1 MMGAPK
7 LCDDH
12 TLQELVNA
20 IQSGAKDEIEQAD
33 RLLVEYPED
42 GRLHFLRGSLLAGIG
57 RSIEALSALRK
68 AVELVPDMAIARFQL
83 GFFLLT
89 SGDAAEALSV
99 WGPLALLP
107 DGHYLRYFVGGLTHL
122 IRDEFADAVSMLE
135 EGIAANQE
143 NPALNGDMGLIIEQV
158 GKLRA
163 DARGV
168 TVEGEEM
175 SATSMLLGQFA
186 PNRTRH

>member
-7 LCDDH
+7 LCDDQ

-20 IQSGAKDEIEQAD
+20 IQSGANDEIERAD

-68 AVELVPDMAIARFQL
+68 AVELAPDMAIARFQL

-107 DGHYLRYFVGGLTHL
+107 EGHYLRYFVGGLTHL
-122 IRDEFADAVSMLE
+122 IRDEFADSVRMLE

-163 DARGV
+163 EPQGATG
-168 TVEGEEM
+168 EGEEV

-186 PNRTRH
+186 PSRTRH